1 MRDVSVLVLVL
12 AVAAAF
18 CLGTGFVFQ
27 QNAAQHA
34 PPGDFLSP
42 RILLV
47 LVRKPRWLA
56 GIGLMVAGM
65 VLSALALGDGE
76 ISLVEPFLATNLLF
90 AMGLS
95 RWQTG
100 QPLGRQGWS
109 GLILLTGG
117 VAAFILAGR
126 PRGGDAIT
134 DPLRRWLIIG
144 LMLGIALLLA
154 AYARRSRL
162 NAAPALL
169 ATGAGLLYGVQDA
182 LTRVSGEVF
191 GEGGF
196 GALLLTWEPYVV
208 VALGVSGLVLV
219 QSAFEAGPLR
229 TSLPAL
235 SATQPLAGIVC
246 GVGFLGDRLR
256 MDAGALA
263 GEAAGLVA
271 IVVGIVLLGRHPAMP
286 SGKPEP
292 PQPEKD
298 LQPG

>member
-1 MRDVSVLVLVL
+1 M
-12 AVAAAF
+12 
-18 CLGTGFVFQ
+18 
-27 QNAAQHA
+27 
-34 PPGDFLSP
+34 
-42 RILLV
+42 
-47 LVRKPRWLA
+47 
-56 GIGLMVAGM
+56 
-65 VLSALALGDGE
+65 
-76 ISLVEPFLATNLLF
+76 
-90 AMGLS
+90 
-95 RWQTG
+95 
-100 QPLGRQGWS
+100 
-109 GLILLTGG
+109 
-117 VAAFILAGR
+117 
-126 PRGGDAIT
+126 
-134 DPLRRWLIIG
+134 
-144 LMLGIALLLA
+144 
-154 AYARRSRL
+154 
-162 NAAPALL
+162 
-169 ATGAGLLYGVQDA
+169 LYGVQDA

-263 GEAAGLVA
+263 GEAAGLAA